1 MSLSVFISGT
11 FVSKFPCPIA
21 VDAKIK
27 LFIDLKNLDE
37 NLMAILIDINNNNE
51 TIII

>member
-11 FVSKFPCPIA
+11 LESRSPLPMFE
-21 VDAKIK
+21 DAKIR

-37 NLMAILIDINNNNE
+37 NFIAMDIDKNNNN
-51 TIII
+51 